1 MNVKLTNDSQRFQ
14 QNEHPTSQTIEHKHT
29 SAYGVG
35 NPGPDLE
42 QAQVVM
48 IPIIP
53 SVLYYHFW
61 YKLARYP

>member
-42 QAQVVM
+42 QASK
-48 IPIIP
+48 PE
-53 SVLYYHFW
+53 
-61 YKLARYP
+61 K